1 MKFRRLNANE
11 VDVRVSIVKDAGLG
25 LLLYKDARVDQNI
38 LDETVGALNWQRDH
52 KELKGNIYCGIGL
65 QNADG
70 EWVWK
75 WDAGAES
82 NTEAVKG
89 EASDSFKRAGFNW
102 GIGRELYTAPFIW
115 VGKGLFKDKYDKF
128 SVRDIGYDEEGNIN
142 KLSIYSETLKKVVFE
157 MGKVTKTVAKE
168 SSLIKKVK
176 TLVAE
181 KDYQNLFNYYK
192 VNSWEEFT
200 ETQLKDIIKKK
211 GGTV

>member
-11 VDVRVSIVKDAGLG
+11 IDVRVNIVKENGLG

-65 QNADG
+65 QNAHG

-128 SVRDIGYDEEGNIN
+128 SVKEISYDENGNIN

-157 MGKVTKTVAKE
+157 MGKTIKTVAKE
-168 SSLIKKVK
+168 SPLIKKVK

-192 VNSWEEFT
+192 VDGWNDFSDE
-200 ETQLKDIIKKK
+200 QLKDIIIKK
-211 GGTV
+211 GGAV